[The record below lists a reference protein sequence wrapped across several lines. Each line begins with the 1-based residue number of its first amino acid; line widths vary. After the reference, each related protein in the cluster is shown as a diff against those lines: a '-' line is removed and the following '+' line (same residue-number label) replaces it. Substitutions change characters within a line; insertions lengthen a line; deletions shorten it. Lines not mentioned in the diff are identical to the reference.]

1 MKNKFTHIARLATLP
16 LLLAACQ
23 NDGLPLPEPTPW
35 AGLSTIAF
43 QIKAE
48 GAATRSYPENPQ
60 TEQGEGAVQHADGVR
75 LYLFRHGSDRK
86 TYFAGYEE
94 VPDWN
99 SLPITDGGQTVEN
112 YEGTTTVTRSYTLK
126 TRLQPF
132 TEYTVLGI
140 GYEKDADQ
148 SGTTHVAA
156 TTGGNSHLYGDYAE
170 YAEDELL
177 ASLTVDVL
185 PEDGSVGSPASEPFN
200 GSEVA
205 LKALVSSLA
214 MPRGKADIQRSEY
227 FTGTVTA
234 ITESNG
240 CLPDKTLVPMERRV
254 AGLSAKFRLK
264 DFSQQPE
271 GVAVMLY
278 ADQNKAVPTLQQE
291 QQEPFFNDYTE
302 DPLTTSST
310 ASEWK
315 ANLEANPQCIVF
327 LDIIDDNA
335 AEEGTQTNQTN
346 ANGEWVTEE
355 KSVYL
360 LPIPAPGYEDEKNY
374 TLAAVV
380 YNQEGKVICT
390 KRAALNVGTG
400 PTAQLIFATNL
411 GTGIVDDESYYRY
424 PIIANRF
431 YRFDGLALQ
440 FNPSNPFEVI
450 VENGWE
456 GEPEMDFE

>member
-1 MKNKFTHIARLATLP
+1 MKNKFTHIARLAALP

-23 NDGLPLPEPTPW
+23 NDDLPQPEPTPS

-60 TEQGEGAVQHADGVR
+60 TEQGKGAVQHVSGAR
-75 LYLFRHGSDRK
+75 LYLFRHGSDNK

-99 SLPITDGGQTVEN
+99 SLPITDGGQTVGN

-140 GYEKDADQ
+140 GYEKDADGDKNLNTVT
-148 SGTTHVAA
+148 SGNIT
-156 TTGGNSHLYGDYAE
+156 LYGDYAE
-170 YAEDELL
+170 YTGNELL
-177 ASLTVDVL
+177 ASLTPDVL
-185 PEDGSVGSPASEPFN
+185 PEDGSVGNPASGPSN
-200 GSEVA
+200 GSVVA
-205 LKALVSSLA
+205 LKALVSRLTT
-214 MPRGKADIQRSEY
+214 PRGKADIQRSEY

-264 DFSQQPE
+264 DFSQQLG

-278 ADQNKAVPTLQQE
+278 ADQNKSVPTLQQE
-291 QQEPFFNDYTE
+291 QQEPFFKDYID
-302 DPLTTSST
+302 DPLTSST
-310 ASEWK
+310 ASDWK
-315 ANLEANPQCIVF
+315 DNLEANPQCIVF
-327 LDIIDDNA
+327 LDIIDDTA
-335 AEEGTQTNQTN
+335 AEGGTQTNQTN

-380 YNQEGKVICT
+380 YNKEGKVICT

-400 PTAQLIFATNL
+400 STTQLIFATNL

-440 FNPSNPFEVI
+440 FDPSNPFEVI

>member
-1 MKNKFTHIARLATLP
+1 MKNKFTHIARLAALP

-23 NDGLPLPEPTPW
+23 NDGLPLPEPTPS

-60 TEQGEGAVQHADGVR
+60 TEQGKGAVQHADGVR
-75 LYLFRHGSDRK
+75 LYLFRHGSDGT

-99 SLPITDGGQTVEN
+99 SLPITEGGQTVEN
-112 YEGTTTVTRSYTLK
+112 YGGTTTVTRSYTLK

-140 GYEKDADQ
+140 GYEKDADGDKKPNTIT
-148 SGTTHVAA
+148 SGNIT
-156 TTGGNSHLYGDYAE
+156 LYGDYAE
-170 YAEDELL
+170 YTGKKLL
-177 ASLTVDVL
+177 ASLTADVL
-185 PEDGSVGSPASEPFN
+185 PEEGSDGSPASGPSN
-200 GSEVA
+200 GSVVA
-205 LKALVSSLA
+205 LKALVSRLTT
-214 MPRGKADIQRSEY
+214 PRGKADIQRSEY

-264 DFSQQPE
+264 DFSQQPG

-278 ADQNKAVPTLQQE
+278 ADQNKSVPTLQQE
-291 QQEPFFNDYTE
+291 QQEPFFKDYID
-302 DPLTTSST
+302 DPLTPST
-310 ASEWK
+310 ASDWK
-315 ANLEANPQCIVF
+315 DNLEANPQCIVF
-327 LDIIDDNA
+327 LDIIDDTA
-335 AEEGTQTNQTN
+335 AEGGTQTNQTN

-380 YNQEGKVICT
+380 YNKDGKVICT

-400 PTAQLIFATNL
+400 STAQLIFATNL

-440 FNPSNPFEVI
+440 FDPSNPFEVI

>member
-1 MKNKFTHIARLATLP
+1 MKNKFTHIARMAALP

-23 NDGLPLPEPTPW
+23 NDGLPLPEPTPS

-60 TEQGEGAVQHADGVR
+60 TEQGKGAVQHVSGAR
-75 LYLFRHGSDRK
+75 LYLFRHGSDGT

-140 GYEKDADQ
+140 GYEKDADGDKNLNTVT
-148 SGTTHVAA
+148 SGNIT
-156 TTGGNSHLYGDYAE
+156 LYGDYAE
-170 YAEDELL
+170 YAEDKLL
-177 ASLTVDVL
+177 ASLTADVL
-185 PEDGSVGSPASEPFN
+185 PEDGSVGSPASGPSN

-214 MPRGKADIQRSEY
+214 TPRGKADIQRSEY

-254 AGLSAKFRLK
+254 AGLSAKFQLK

-278 ADQNKAVPTLQQE
+278 ADQNKSVPTLQQE
-291 QQEPFFNDYTE
+291 QQEPFFKDYIN
-302 DPLTTSST
+302 DPLTPST
-310 ASEWK
+310 ASDWK
-315 ANLEANPQCIVF
+315 DKLKANPQCIVF

-335 AEEGTQTNQTN
+335 AEGGTQTNQTN

-380 YNQEGKVICT
+380 YNKYGKVICT

-431 YRFDGLALQ
+431 YRSAGKASRKWILSKKFCKK
-440 FNPSNPFEVI
+440 
-450 VENGWE
+450 
-456 GEPEMDFE
+456 

>member
-1 MKNKFTHIARLATLP
+1 MKNKFTHIARLAALP

-23 NDGLPLPEPTPW
+23 NDDLPQPEPTPS

-60 TEQGEGAVQHADGVR
+60 TEQGKGAVQHVSGAR
-75 LYLFRHGSDRK
+75 LYLFRHGSDGT

-99 SLPITDGGQTVEN
+99 SLPITEGGQTVGN
-112 YEGTTTVTRSYTLK
+112 YGGTTTVTRSYTLK

-140 GYEKDADQ
+140 GYEKDADGDKNLNTVT
-148 SGTTHVAA
+148 SGNIT
-156 TTGGNSHLYGDYAE
+156 LYGDYAE
-170 YAEDELL
+170 YTGNELL
-177 ASLTVDVL
+177 ASLTPDVL
-185 PEDGSVGSPASEPFN
+185 PEDGSVGNPASGPSN
-200 GSEVA
+200 GSVVA

-214 MPRGKADIQRSEY
+214 TPRGKADIQRSEY

-264 DFSQQPE
+264 DFSQQLG

-278 ADQNKAVPTLQQE
+278 ADQNKSVPTLQQE
-291 QQEPFFNDYTE
+291 QQEPFFKDYID
-302 DPLTTSST
+302 DPLTSST
-310 ASEWK
+310 ASDWK
-315 ANLEANPQCIVF
+315 DNLEANPQCIVF

-335 AEEGTQTNQTN
+335 AEGGTQTNQTN

-380 YNQEGKVICT
+380 YNKEGKVICT

-400 PTAQLIFATNL
+400 STTQLIFATNL

-440 FNPSNPFEVI
+440 FDPSNPFEVI

>member
-1 MKNKFTHIARLATLP
+1 MKNKFTHIARMAALP

-23 NDGLPLPEPTPW
+23 NDGLPLPEPTPS

-60 TEQGEGAVQHADGVR
+60 TEQGKGAVQHVSGAR
-75 LYLFRHGSDRK
+75 LYLFRHGSDGT

-140 GYEKDADQ
+140 GYEKDADGDKNLNTVT
-148 SGTTHVAA
+148 SGNIT
-156 TTGGNSHLYGDYAE
+156 LYGDYAE
-170 YAEDELL
+170 YAEDKLL
-177 ASLTVDVL
+177 ASLTADVL
-185 PEDGSVGSPASEPFN
+185 PEDGSVGSPASGPSN

-214 MPRGKADIQRSEY
+214 TPRGKADIQRSEY

-254 AGLSAKFRLK
+254 AGLSAKFQLK

-278 ADQNKAVPTLQQE
+278 ADQNKSVPTLQQT
-291 QQEPFFNDYTE
+291 P
-302 DPLTTSST
+302 ST
-310 ASEWK
+310 ASDWK
-315 ANLEANPQCIVF
+315 DKLKANPQCIVF

-335 AEEGTQTNQTN
+335 AEGGTQTNQTN

-380 YNQEGKVICT
+380 YNKYGKVICT

-440 FNPSNPFEVI
+440 FDPSNPFEVI

>member
-1 MKNKFTHIARLATLP
+1 MKNKFTHIARLAALP

-23 NDGLPLPEPTPW
+23 NDGLPLPEPTPS

-60 TEQGEGAVQHADGVR
+60 TEQGKDAVQHADGVR
-75 LYLFRHGSDRK
+75 LYLFRHGSDNK

-99 SLPITDGGQTVEN
+99 SLPITEGGQTVGN

-140 GYEKDADQ
+140 GYEKDADGDKNPNTVT
-148 SGTTHVAA
+148 SGNIT
-156 TTGGNSHLYGDYAE
+156 LYGDYAE
-170 YAEDELL
+170 YVGNQLL
-177 ASLTVDVL
+177 ASLTADVL
-185 PEDGSVGSPASEPFN
+185 PEDGSVGSPASGPTN
-200 GSEVA
+200 GSVVA
-205 LKALVSSLA
+205 LKALVSRLTT
-214 MPRGKADIQRSEY
+214 PRGKADIQRSEY

-264 DFSQQPE
+264 NFSQQPG

-291 QQEPFFNDYTE
+291 QQEPFFKDYID
-302 DPLTTSST
+302 DPLTPST
-310 ASEWK
+310 ASDWK
-315 ANLEANPQCIVF
+315 DNLEANPQCIVF
-327 LDIIDDNA
+327 LDIIDDTA
-335 AEEGTQTNQTN
+335 AEGGTQTNQTN

-380 YNQEGKVICT
+380 YNKDGKVICT

-400 PTAQLIFATNL
+400 STAQLIFATNL

-440 FNPSNPFEVI
+440 FDPSNPFEVI

>member
-1 MKNKFTHIARLATLP
+1 MKNKFTHIARMAALP

-23 NDGLPLPEPTPW
+23 NDGLPLPEPTPS

-60 TEQGEGAVQHADGVR
+60 TEQGEGAVQHVSGAR
-75 LYLFRHGSDRK
+75 LYLFRHGSDGT

-99 SLPITDGGQTVEN
+99 SLPITDGGQTVGN
-112 YEGTTTVTRSYTLK
+112 YGGTTTVTRSYTLK

-156 TTGGNSHLYGDYAE
+156 TTGGNNHLYGDYAE
-170 YAEDELL
+170 YAGDELL
-177 ASLTVDVL
+177 ANLKADVL
-185 PEDGSVGSPASEPFN
+185 PEDGSVGNPASGPSN
-200 GSEVA
+200 GSVVA

-214 MPRGKADIQRSEY
+214 TPRGKADIQRSEY

-264 DFSQQPE
+264 DFSQQPG

-291 QQEPFFNDYTE
+291 QQEPFFNDYTK
-302 DPLTTSST
+302 DPLTSST
-310 ASEWK
+310 ASDWRD
-315 ANLEANPQCIVF
+315 NLKANPQCIVF

-335 AEEGTQTNQTN
+335 AEGGTQTNQTN

-360 LPIPAPGYEDEKNY
+360 LPIPAPDYEDEKNY

-380 YNQEGKVICT
+380 YNKDGKVICT

-440 FNPSNPFEVI
+440 FDPSNPFEVI

>member
-1 MKNKFTHIARLATLP
+1 MKNKFTHIARLAALP

-23 NDGLPLPEPTPW
+23 NDDLPQPEPTPS

-60 TEQGEGAVQHADGVR
+60 TEQDKGAVQHADGVR
-75 LYLFRHGSDRK
+75 LYLFRHGSDGT

-99 SLPITDGGQTVEN
+99 SLPITDGGQAVGN

-126 TRLQPF
+126 TSLQPF

-140 GYEKDADQ
+140 GYEKDADGDKNLNTVT
-148 SGTTHVAA
+148 SGNIT
-156 TTGGNSHLYGDYAE
+156 LYGDYAE
-170 YAEDELL
+170 YTGNELL
-177 ASLTVDVL
+177 ASLTADVL
-185 PEDGSVGSPASEPFN
+185 PEDGSVGNPASGPSN
-200 GSEVA
+200 GSVVA
-205 LKALVSSLA
+205 LKALVSRLTT
-214 MPRGKADIQRSEY
+214 PRGKADIQRSEY

-264 DFSQQPE
+264 DFSQQPG

-278 ADQNKAVPTLQQE
+278 ADQNKSVPTLQQE
-291 QQEPFFNDYTE
+291 QQEPFFKDYTE
-302 DPLTTSST
+302 DPLTSSST
-310 ASEWK
+310 ASDWK
-315 ANLEANPQCIVF
+315 ENLKANPQCIVF

-335 AEEGTQTNQTN
+335 AEGGTQTNQTN
-346 ANGEWVTEE
+346 ANGEWVTVE

-390 KRAALNVGTG
+390 KRAALNVDTG
-400 PTAQLIFATNL
+400 STAQLIFATNL

-440 FNPSNPFEVI
+440 FDPSNPFEVI

>member
-1 MKNKFTHIARLATLP
+1 MKNKFTHIARLAALP

-23 NDGLPLPEPTPW
+23 NDGLPLPEPTPS

-60 TEQGEGAVQHADGVR
+60 TEQGKGAVQHVSGAR
-75 LYLFRHGSDRK
+75 LYLFRHGSDGK

-99 SLPITDGGQTVEN
+99 SLPITDGGQTVGN

-140 GYEKDADQ
+140 GYEKDAD
-148 SGTTHVAA
+148 GDKNPNTV
-156 TTGGNSHLYGDYAE
+156 TGDNITLYGDYAE
-170 YAEDELL
+170 YAEDKLL
-177 ASLTVDVL
+177 ASLTADVL
-185 PEDGSVGSPASEPFN
+185 PEDGSVGSPASGPSN

-214 MPRGKADIQRSEY
+214 MSRGKADIQRSEY

-264 DFSQQPE
+264 DFSQQPG

-278 ADQNKAVPTLQQE
+278 ADQNKSVPTLQQE

-302 DPLTTSST
+302 DPLTSSST
-310 ASEWK
+310 VSEWK
-315 ANLEANPQCIVF
+315 DNLEANPQCIVF
-327 LDIIDDNA
+327 LDIIDDTA
-335 AEEGTQTNQTN
+335 AEGGTQTNQTN

-400 PTAQLIFATNL
+400 STAQLIFATNL

-440 FNPSNPFEVI
+440 FDPSNPFEVI